1 MDQPNSAPA
10 QKRVSPLAIWI
21 PIIIIMLGG
30 VVFYNYLVSQSLKQP
45 KEKDRPPY
53 LGRLE
58 KDLILTERSGKT
70 VQLSQ
75 LKGKFIVAGY
85 VYTRCPRGCAVV
97 VSKMKKL
104 YEEFGKDPRVQF
116 LSFTVDPD
124 DTPEILSE
132 FATRFG
138 ITGDNW
144 WFVNGPKAEVR
155 NYLTFQFKF
164 AGVKEIPESER
175 MSPEDKYMH
184 DMKVAIVDDKGHLR
198 GHYDIANMDPEYE
211 TFWAAKIR
219 KDLKYILSN
228 NEDPKE

>member
-1 MDQPNSAPA
+1 MDQPNSAPSP
-10 QKRVSPLAIWI
+10 KRVSPLAIWI
-21 PIIIIMLGG
+21 PIVMIMLGG
-30 VVFYNYLVSQSLKQP
+30 VVFYNYLVTQSLKQP

-104 YEEFGKDPRVQF
+104 YEEFGQDPRVQF

-124 DTPEILSE
+124 DTPEILSD

-138 ITGDNW
+138 IKGDNW

-164 AGVKEIPESER
+164 AGVKEIPEAER
-175 MSPEDKYMH
+175 MSPDDKYMH

-211 TFWAAKIR
+211 TFWAAKVR

-228 NEDPKE
+228 SEEPR

>member
-1 MDQPNSAPA
+1 MDQPNSAPSP
-10 QKRVSPLAIWI
+10 KRVSPLAIWI
-21 PIIIIMLGG
+21 PIIMIMLGG
-30 VVFYNYLVSQSLKQP
+30 VVFYNYLVTQSLKQP
-45 KEKDRPPY
+45 KEKDRPPF

-104 YEEFGKDPRVQF
+104 YEEFGQDPRVQF

-124 DTPEILSE
+124 DTPEILSD

-138 ITGDNW
+138 IKGDNW

-164 AGVKEIPESER
+164 AGVKEIPEAER
-175 MSPEDKYMH
+175 MSPDDKYMH
-184 DMKVAIVDDKGHLR
+184 DMKVASVDDKGHLR

-211 TFWAAKIR
+211 TFCAAKVR

-228 NEDPKE
+228 SEEPR

>member
-1 MDQPNSAPA
+1 MDQPNSAPS
-10 QKRVSPLAIWI
+10 QKRVSPLAFWI

-30 VVFYNYLVSQSLKQP
+30 VVFYNYLVTQSLKQP

-104 YEEFGKDPRVQF
+104 FEEFGQDPRVQF

-138 ITGDNW
+138 IKGDNW

-164 AGVKEIPESER
+164 AGVKEIPEAER

-211 TFWAAKIR
+211 TFWAEKIR

-228 NEDPKE
+228 SEEPK

>member
-1 MDQPNSAPA
+1 MDQPNSAPSP
-10 QKRVSPLAIWI
+10 KRVSPLAIWI
-21 PIIIIMLGG
+21 PIIMIMLGG
-30 VVFYNYLVSQSLKQP
+30 VVFYNYLVTQSLKQP

-104 YEEFGKDPRVQF
+104 YEEFGQDPRVQF

-124 DTPEILSE
+124 DTPEILSD

-138 ITGDNW
+138 IKGDNW

-164 AGVKEIPESER
+164 AGVKEIPEAER
-175 MSPEDKYMH
+175 MSPDDKYMH

-211 TFWAAKIR
+211 TFWAAKVR

-228 NEDPKE
+228 SEEPK

>member
-1 MDQPNSAPA
+1 MDQPNSAPSP
-10 QKRVSPLAIWI
+10 KRVSPLAIWI
-21 PIIIIMLGG
+21 PIIMIMLGG
-30 VVFYNYLVSQSLKQP
+30 VVFYNYLVTQSLKQP

-104 YEEFGKDPRVQF
+104 YEEFGQDPRVQF

-124 DTPEILSE
+124 DTPEILSD

-138 ITGDNW
+138 IKGDNW

-164 AGVKEIPESER
+164 AGVKEIPEAER
-175 MSPEDKYMH
+175 MSPDDKYMH

-211 TFWAAKIR
+211 MFWAAKVR

-228 NEDPKE
+228 SEEPK

>member
-1 MDQPNSAPA
+1 MDQPNSAPSP
-10 QKRVSPLAIWI
+10 KRVSPLAIWI
-21 PIIIIMLGG
+21 PIIMIMLGG
-30 VVFYNYLVSQSLKQP
+30 VVFYNYLVTQSLKQP
-45 KEKDRPPY
+45 QEKDRPPY

-104 YEEFGKDPRVQF
+104 YEEFGQDPRVQF

-124 DTPEILSE
+124 DTPEILSD

-138 ITGDNW
+138 IKGDNW

-164 AGVKEIPESER
+164 AGVKEIPEAER
-175 MSPEDKYMH
+175 MSPDDKYMH

-211 TFWAAKIR
+211 TFWAAKVR

-228 NEDPKE
+228 SEEPR

>member
-1 MDQPNSAPA
+1 MDQPNSAPSP
-10 QKRVSPLAIWI
+10 KRVSPLAIWI
-21 PIIIIMLGG
+21 PIIMIMLGG
-30 VVFYNYLVSQSLKQP
+30 VVFYNYLVTQSLKQP

-104 YEEFGKDPRVQF
+104 YEEFGQDPRVQF

-124 DTPEILSE
+124 DTPEILSD

-138 ITGDNW
+138 IKGDNW

-164 AGVKEIPESER
+164 AGVKEIPEAER
-175 MSPEDKYMH
+175 MSPDDKYMH

-211 TFWAAKIR
+211 MFWAAKVR
-219 KDLKYILSN
+219 KDLKYILRNS
-228 NEDPKE
+228 EEPK

>member
-1 MDQPNSAPA
+1 MDQPNSAPSP
-10 QKRVSPLAIWI
+10 KRVSPLAIWI
-21 PIIIIMLGG
+21 PIIMIMLGG
-30 VVFYNYLVSQSLKQP
+30 VVFYNYLVTQSLKQP
-45 KEKDRPPY
+45 KEKDRPPF

-104 YEEFGKDPRVQF
+104 YEEFGQDPRVQF

-124 DTPEILSE
+124 DTPEILSD

-138 ITGDNW
+138 IKGDNW

-164 AGVKEIPESER
+164 AGVKEIPEAER
-175 MSPEDKYMH
+175 MSPDDKYMH

-211 TFWAAKIR
+211 TFWAAKVR

-228 NEDPKE
+228 SEEPR

>member
-1 MDQPNSAPA
+1 MDQPNSAPSP
-10 QKRVSPLAIWI
+10 KRVSPLAIWI
-21 PIIIIMLGG
+21 PIIMIMLGG
-30 VVFYNYLVSQSLKQP
+30 VVFYNYLVTQSLKQP

-104 YEEFGKDPRVQF
+104 YEEFGQDPRVQF

-124 DTPEILSE
+124 DTPEILSD

-138 ITGDNW
+138 IKGDNW

-164 AGVKEIPESER
+164 AGVKEIPEAER
-175 MSPEDKYMH
+175 MSPDDKYMH

-211 TFWAAKIR
+211 TFWAAKVR

-228 NEDPKE
+228 SEEPR

>member
-1 MDQPNSAPA
+1 MDQPNSAPSP
-10 QKRVSPLAIWI
+10 KRVSPLVIWI
-21 PIIIIMLGG
+21 PIIMIMLGG
-30 VVFYNYLVSQSLKQP
+30 VVFYNYLVTQSLKQP

-58 KDLILTERSGKT
+58 KDLILTERSGET

-104 YEEFGKDPRVQF
+104 YEEFGQDPRVQF

-124 DTPEILSE
+124 DTPEILSD

-138 ITGDNW
+138 IKGDNW

-164 AGVKEIPESER
+164 AGVKEIPEAER
-175 MSPEDKYMH
+175 MSPDDKYMH

-211 TFWAAKIR
+211 TFWAAKVR

-228 NEDPKE
+228 SEEPR

>member
-1 MDQPNSAPA
+1 METSSNPPA
-10 QKRVSPLAIWI
+10 QKKVSPLAIWI
-21 PIIIIMLGG
+21 PIILIMLGG
-30 VVFYNYLVSQSLKQP
+30 VVFYNYLVAQSLKPSQD
-45 KEKDRPPY
+45 KDRPPL

-85 VYTRCPRGCAVV
+85 VYTKCPRGCAIV

-104 YEEFGKDPRVQF
+104 YEEFGSDPRIQF

-124 DTPEILSE
+124 DTPEVLSD

-138 ITGDNW
+138 IAGDNW

-164 AGVKEIPESER
+164 AGVKEIPELER
-175 MSPEDKYMH
+175 LSPDDKYMH
-184 DMKVAIVDDKGHLR
+184 DMKVALVDDRGHLR

-211 TFWAAKIR
+211 SFWADKIR
-219 KDLKYILSN
+219 KDLKYILSQPH
-228 NEDPKE
+228 EAK

>member
-1 MDQPNSAPA
+1 MDQPNSAPSS
-10 QKRVSPLAIWI
+10 KRVSPLAIWI
-21 PIIIIMLGG
+21 PIIMIMLGG
-30 VVFYNYLVSQSLKQP
+30 VVFYNYLVTQSLKQP

-70 VQLSQ
+70 VQLSK

-104 YEEFGKDPRVQF
+104 YEEFGQDPRVQF

-124 DTPEILSE
+124 DTPEILSD

-138 ITGDNW
+138 IKGDNW

-164 AGVKEIPESER
+164 AGVKEIPEAER
-175 MSPEDKYMH
+175 MSPDDKYMH

-211 TFWAAKIR
+211 TFWAAKVR

-228 NEDPKE
+228 SEEPK

>member
-1 MDQPNSAPA
+1 MDQPNSAPSP
-10 QKRVSPLAIWI
+10 KRVSPLAIWI
-21 PIIIIMLGG
+21 PIIMIMLGG
-30 VVFYNYLVSQSLKQP
+30 VVFYNYLVTQSLKQP

-58 KDLILTERSGKT
+58 KDLILTERSGET

-104 YEEFGKDPRVQF
+104 YEEFGQDPRVQF

-124 DTPEILSE
+124 DTPEILSD

-138 ITGDNW
+138 IKGDNW

-164 AGVKEIPESER
+164 AGVKEIPEAER
-175 MSPEDKYMH
+175 MSPDDKYMH

-211 TFWAAKIR
+211 TFWAAKVR

-228 NEDPKE
+228 SEEPR